1 MASDSRSRVSKL
13 EGSMPASTKCCV
25 LEQDTLSILLGTGFY
40 PGRPEND
47 GVAVSVERKNESIFF
62 LRYDT
67 IVPFNHSLR
76 NQSAP
81 CHVHLQDA
89 QTHLDRCCSHRSLQ

>member
-1 MASDSRSRVSKL
+1 MSKKL
-13 EGSMPASTKCCV
+13 AGSIPASANCCV
-25 LEQDTLSILLGTGFY
+25 LEQDTLSILLNIGFY

-47 GVAVSVERKNESIFF
+47 GVAVSVERKNENIFF

-76 NQSAP
+76 N
-81 CHVHLQDA
+81 
-89 QTHLDRCCSHRSLQ
+89 